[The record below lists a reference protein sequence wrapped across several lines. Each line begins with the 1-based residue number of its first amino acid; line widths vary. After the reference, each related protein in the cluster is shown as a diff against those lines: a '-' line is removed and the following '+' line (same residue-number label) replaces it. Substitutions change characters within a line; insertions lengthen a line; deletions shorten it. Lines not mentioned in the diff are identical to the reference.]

1 MTTCTSSFISCNS
14 KADQT
19 VIETNY
25 YQLTR
30 IIEDGKTLM
39 KKSVR
44 KDRNNDCSLRASLR
58 KEYETGHIVSQ
69 KTPFVV
75 NYLSFA
81 ANDDECYALMDYID
95 GYTLEEFITSNPD
108 YFRSQAN
115 LRRFLVQLLSGL
127 DTIHQAQII
136 HLDLKPENIMMTRIN
151 NDVRIIDF
159 GMCYSDTWSC
169 DIGTTEKFASPELL
183 NHSHEI
189 DARTDL
195 FSVGKI
201 VEYILQR
208 INGKGKPFKP
218 SRDIRTVVDR
228 CLKPCKRERWQ
239 SAAEAKAALTN
250 KRHWELPSAV
260 FATMTML
267 LLAILFINRRDNSPI
282 TFTETNNVRYEV
294 ISEDSATCR
303 VKRLDTLTN
312 TKNIYIHSHVSYNNK
327 EYMVTEIGDSAFLGT
342 KIETISFP
350 STLRHIGASSFQECK
365 HLLFIDIP
373 DNVQSIGHTAFWG
386 CTAVRRLRLSK
397 SLKVIPSECFSQIG
411 ITDLYIPEGVK
422 VIEFDAF
429 GLCDKLENAS
439 LPQSLETIGRGVFWN
454 CKSLGKIAI
463 PSSVKEIG
471 TLAFAGCTSL
481 TDIYNYAPK
490 PQNVMSI
497 FSGNNVTIHVPRS
510 SIGHYLNAMEWK
522 KYKITGIDL
531 DSSLSADL
539 GGTVLK

>member
-1 MTTCTSSFISCNS
+1 MTVCASSFIPCNS
-14 KADQT
+14 IAGKK

-44 KDRNNDCSLRASLR
+44 SDRQKDRTLSASLR

-69 KTPFVV
+69 RTPFVV

-81 ANDDECYALMDYID
+81 DNDDECYVLMDYID
-95 GYTLEEFITSNPD
+95 GYTLDDFITSKPD

-169 DIGTTEKFASPELL
+169 NIGTTEQFASPELL
-183 NHSHEI
+183 NLSHEI

-195 FSVGKI
+195 FSVGKV
-201 VEYILQR
+201 VEYIQQR
-208 INGKGKPFKP
+208 LNKNGKSLKL
-218 SRDIRTVVDR
+218 SRDLRIFVDR
-228 CLKPCKRERWQ
+228 CLKPDKRERWQ
-239 SAAEAKAALTN
+239 SAAEAKAALTPN
-250 KRHWELPSAV
+250 KRHWQLPTATL
-260 FATMTML
+260 ATMTLL
-267 LLAILFINRRDNSPI
+267 LLAILAINRRDNSPI
-282 TFTETNNVRYEV
+282 TFNGTNNVLYEI

-350 STLRHIGASSFQECK
+350 STLRHIGVASFQECK
-365 HLLFIDIP
+365 RLLFIDIP

-397 SLKVIPSECFSQIG
+397 SLKEIPSECFSQID

-422 VIEFDAF
+422 VIEFDSF
-429 GLCDKLENAS
+429 GICNKLENVS

-463 PSSVKEIG
+463 PSNVKEIG
-471 TLAFAGCTSL
+471 TLAFVGCTSL
-481 TDIYNYAPK
+481 TDMYNYSPQ

-497 FSGNNVTIHVPRS
+497 FSSNDVTIHVPRS
-510 SIGHYLNAMEWK
+510 SIGNYLHAIGWK
-522 KYKITGIDL
+522 KYKITSIEL
-531 DSSLSADL
+531 
-539 GGTVLK
+539 

>member
-1 MTTCTSSFISCNS
+1 MTVCASSFIPCNS
-14 KADQT
+14 IAGKK

-44 KDRNNDCSLRASLR
+44 TDRNNDRSLRASLR
-58 KEYETGHIVSQ
+58 KEYETGHVVSQ
-69 KTPFVV
+69 RTPFVV

-81 ANDDECYALMDYID
+81 DNHDECYVLMDYID
-95 GYTLEEFITSNPD
+95 GYSLDDFITSKPD

-127 DTIHQAQII
+127 DTIHQAQVI

-159 GMCYSDTWSC
+159 GMCYSDSWSC
-169 DIGTTEKFASPELL
+169 NIGTTEQFAPPELL
-183 NHSHEI
+183 NLSHEI

-195 FSVGKI
+195 FSVGKV
-201 VEYILQR
+201 VEYIQQR
-208 INGKGKPFKP
+208 LNKNGKPLKL
-218 SRDIRTVVDR
+218 SRDLRIFVDR
-228 CLKPCKRERWQ
+228 CLKPDKRERWQ
-239 SAAEAKAALTN
+239 SAAEAKAALTPN
-250 KRHWELPSAV
+250 KRHWQLPTATL
-260 FATMTML
+260 ATMTLL
-267 LLAILFINRRDNSPI
+267 LLAIFAINRRDNSPI
-282 TFTETNNVRYEV
+282 TFNGTNNVLYEI

-350 STLRHIGASSFQECK
+350 STLRHIGVASFQECK

-397 SLKVIPSECFSQIG
+397 SLKEIPSECFSQID

-429 GLCDKLENAS
+429 GICNRLENVS

-463 PSSVKEIG
+463 PSNVKEIG
-471 TLAFAGCTSL
+471 TLAFVGCTSL
-481 TDIYNYAPK
+481 TDMYNYSPQ

-497 FSGNNVTIHVPRS
+497 FSSNDVTIHVPRS
-510 SIGHYLNAMEWK
+510 SIGNYLHAIGWK
-522 KYKITGIDL
+522 KYKITSIEL
-531 DSSLSADL
+531 
-539 GGTVLK
+539 